1 MSAHMLCNHGLQ
13 AEGIVDKAK
22 RAVGWTSDQAEV
34 GKEYA
39 ADAANTAS
47 KQVRLLYKLSSF
59 VKFQAFCILLCN
71 PVTVPASTRSR
82 SPSDS
87 ATCADEQRQC

>member
-1 MSAHMLCNHGLQ
+1 MLCNHGLQ

-47 KQVRLLYKLSSF
+47 KQVRLLYKLSSLC
-59 VKFQAFCILLCN
+59 KISSILHLAVQPCHRACQH
-71 PVTVPASTRSR
+71 PQPKPFRFR
-82 SPSDS
+82 YM
-87 ATCADEQRQC
+87 R